1 VGTRAGVAFI
11 LALSASAGLRY
22 DERSGCVEGV
32 HVDAP
37 ISVYFG
43 TATTPVLGDFD
54 ASRQRFCPRFPFLP
68 GREHRATAGPETLV
82 FTPPST
88 SPSQASSK
96 AIRISPAIAEWP
108 ANLLR
113 FYVWFPAGSGGGNEP
128 IHLMDL
134 DRDGSRP
141 VPSAFLDIPG
151 GLWDRSEA
159 QRLTM
164 FFHPGRVKRG
174 LQAHE
179 QLGPP
184 LIAGHRYRIEVGAFH
199 HDFRA
204 IADDRDPPDPK
215 TWQFVNV
222 PLAGSR
228 DPLRILT
235 DGPLDEAIAK
245 RAIYVEG
252 LDTSVELD
260 TSHRIVQILPAHPW
274 TAGDHRIRIESF
286 LEDLA
291 GNRPGKLFDAPMGQD
306 RKQPD
311 TTVLKIVLR
320 SP

>member
-11 LALSASAGLRY
+11 LALCASAGLRY
-22 DERSGCVEGV
+22 DEPSGCVEGV
-32 HVDAP
+32 RIDGP

-54 ASRQRFCPRFPFLP
+54 ASRRRFCPRFPFLP
-68 GREHRATAGPETLV
+68 GREHRATAGAETLV
-82 FTPPST
+82 FTPPS
-88 SPSQASSK
+88 SPLMQASSK
-96 AIRISPAIAEWP
+96 AVRISPAIAEWP

-113 FYVWFPAGSGGGNEP
+113 FYVWFSPGSAGGNEP
-128 IHLMDL
+128 IHLLDL
-134 DRDGSRP
+134 DRDGSP
-141 VPSAFLDIPG
+141 VANAFLDIPG

-174 LQAHE
+174 LKAHD

-204 IADDRDPPDPK
+204 IEADRESPDPK

-245 RAIYVEG
+245 RAISVEG
-252 LDTSVELD
+252 VDSSVELD
-260 TSHRIVQILPAHPW
+260 TSHCVVQILPAHPW

-291 GNRPGKLFDAPMGQD
+291 GNRPGRLFDSPIGQD
-306 RKQPD
+306 RNEPK
-311 TTVLKIVLR
+311 TTVLTIALR
-320 SP
+320 NP